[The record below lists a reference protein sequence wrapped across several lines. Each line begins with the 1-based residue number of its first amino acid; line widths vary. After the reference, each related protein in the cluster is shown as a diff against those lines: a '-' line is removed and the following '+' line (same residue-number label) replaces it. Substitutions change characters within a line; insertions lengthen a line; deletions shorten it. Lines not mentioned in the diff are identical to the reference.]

1 LSSAEQ
7 AAQCVS
13 VQEAVWGTDLLARLT
28 SIKAAVD
35 PMHVFYCP
43 YCVGAN
49 VSVPTS
55 PAAVTQPPTMSPSAA
70 PGPPTMSPST
80 APGTAPTCDILRAGG
95 AVVGPSSFLL
105 AAVITGTILFAYQQR
120 P

>member
-1 LSSAEQ
+1 M
-7 AAQCVS
+7 
-13 VQEAVWGTDLLARLT
+13 WGTDLLARLT

-55 PAAVTQPPTMSPSAA
+55 PAAVTQPPTMYPSAA
-70 PGPPTMSPST
+70 PGT
-80 APGTAPTCDILRAGG
+80 ARTCDILKAGG
-95 AVVGPSSFLL
+95 VVVGPPSSLL
-105 AAVITGTILFAYQQR
+105 AAVITGTILFVYQQR